1 MNRKKKRRE
10 QINGQDEGKKNNM
23 ARWKDSDT
31 WERKKKAARESRK
44 QRGKEGLSVTDPSG
58 IPVRERL
65 KQKDCQ
71 FKANR
76 GYTEQRLSQ
85 K

>member
-1 MNRKKKRRE
+1 MKERR
-10 QINGQDEGKKNNM
+10 ITWLDGRMVMCGK
-23 ARWKDSDT
+23 
-31 WERKKKAARESRK
+31 EKKAARESRK
-44 QRGKEGLSVTDPSG
+44 QRGKEGLSVMGPPG
-58 IPVRERL
+58 IPVCERL

-76 GYTEQRLSQ
+76 GYTEQQLSQ